1 MYGQAKPKFSGT
13 SRNIPLNAV
22 MYVNKQSS
30 NPVLWT
36 NAVAIDCFID
46 PDGHIKINT
55 QSDDGQFIK
64 LIQGQIKAPTAIT
77 WHSTLA
83 DLNKQLCRQAQKNM
97 VFLLCLL

>member
-1 MYGQAKPKFSGT
+1 MYDSAKPKFSGT

-22 MYVNKQSS
+22 MYVTKQSS

-55 QSDDGQFIK
+55 QS
-64 LIQGQIKAPTAIT
+64 PTAIT
-77 WHSTLA
+77 WHNTLA
-83 DLNKQLCRQAQKNM
+83 DLNKQLGRQAQKNM
-97 VFLLCLL
+97 VFLLCLLSLTK